1 MTVTYKTEEE
11 KERVILVAVDV
22 EDGTDV
28 EDSLDELNELAE
40 TAGAVAV
47 GRLIQ
52 KREANCPFALKSRE
66 DIYKDLEIAHQQ
78 IASGEYQDADEFIVG
93 VKKEYGIH
101 ERRVQVC
108 QSIRFGNG
116 LMQITMFP
124 HFPKGQ
130 P

>member
-52 KREANCPFALKSRE
+52 KREA
-66 DIYKDLEIAHQQ
+66 
-78 IASGEYQDADEFIVG
+78 
-93 VKKEYGIH
+93 
-101 ERRVQVC
+101 VQV
-108 QSIRFGNG
+108 G
-116 LMQITMFP
+116 T
-124 HFPKGQ
+124 
-130 P
+130 